1 MGRYQIKPD
10 SILSHILILIKCVL
24 CYHISSDLET
34 EFGQIHA
41 QGIQLVLMEI
51 SEICAYTLSAIKHFI
66 CHFLTYAL
74 FNFNYCG
81 RKVLSKDPYYCH
93 I

>member
-41 QGIQLVLMEI
+41 QGIQLVFNGNFWDL
-51 SEICAYTLSAIKHFI
+51 CLHTLCNKTFYMSFSNL
-66 CHFLTYAL
+66 CS
-74 FNFNYCG
+74 
-81 RKVLSKDPYYCH
+81 V
-93 I
+93 